1 MLIRHLKTG
10 REKKKKRE
18 NSKFLLNIRDF
29 KWKESI
35 GLDQPGKQVN
45 SGLLVKGQIN
55 TTDYK
60 AQVFCVWEGRVT
72 TMPNWTVLNRFRPG
86 RHSHMGTRC

>member
-10 REKKKKRE
+10 REKEKKRE
-18 NSKFLLNIRDF
+18 KSKFLLNVRNF
-29 KWKESI
+29 KWKETI
-35 GLDQPGKQVN
+35 GLDQPGEQVN

-60 AQVFCVWEGRVT
+60 AQVFGV
-72 TMPNWTVLNRFRPG
+72 
-86 RHSHMGTRC
+86 